1 MAIRGSSGAQ
11 PVPSPEQVGAHMFA
25 ADRAS
30 QSLGMRIVALGA
42 GTARLEMAVR
52 DDMLNGHEICH
63 GGFIFTLADTA
74 FGYAS
79 NTHNQ
84 RTVSASCSIDY
95 LAPVFLED
103 RLIAEASEVLRGGR
117 RGIYDVKVTNQKGET
132 VALFRGHAATIKG
145 KWIE

>member
-1 MAIRGSSGAQ
+1 MWR
-11 PVPSPEQVGAHMFA
+11 E
-25 ADRAS
+25 DYAS
-30 QSLGMRIVALGA
+30 RALGITLEEL
-42 GTARLEMAVR
+42 GLGRARLSMPVQKSMA
-52 DDMLNGHEICH
+52 NGQKVCH

-95 LAPVFLED
+95 LAPVFLDD
-103 RLIAEASEVLRGGR
+103 RLTAEASEVLRGGR

>member
-1 MAIRGSSGAQ
+1 VI
-11 PVPSPEQVGAHMFA
+11 PPERVAEVMWRE
-25 ADRAS
+25 DDAS
-30 QSLGMRIVALGA
+30 RALGIKLEEL
-42 GTARLEMAVR
+42 GLGRARLSMQVQRSMA
-52 DDMLNGHEICH
+52 NGQKVCH

-103 RLIAEASEVLRGGR
+103 RLTAEASEVLRGGR

-132 VALFRGHAATIKG
+132 VALFRGHAATING